1 MSTTTLAATPR
12 SAAGSAAARRLR
24 AEGHIP
30 GVLYGHGMTPVSLTV
45 ERRDLR
51 IALSGPAGVNTL
63 LNLEVGGQKYP
74 AVVKELQR
82 HPIKRTVSHIDFLQV
97 SMTEEITVQ
106 VPVHLEG
113 EAKAVASEGMLVD
126 RAVDTI
132 EVRCTPGNMPAQIT
146 IDITEMQP
154 GDVIR
159 LADITLPAGVTA
171 TGDEEM
177 PVVTTLHTA
186 AEAAEAAEG
195 EGEGEA
201 AEGSEAEAAGD
212 DAGE

>member
-1 MSTTTLAATPR
+1 M
-12 SAAGSAAARRLR
+12 
-24 AEGHIP
+24 
-30 GVLYGHGMTPVSLTV
+30 
-45 ERRDLR
+45 
-51 IALSGPAGVNTL
+51 
-63 LNLEVGGQKYP
+63 
-74 AVVKELQR
+74 
-82 HPIKRTVSHIDFLQV
+82 
-97 SMTEEITVQ
+97 
-106 VPVHLEG
+106 
-113 EAKAVASEGMLVD
+113 
-126 RAVDTI
+126 DTI